1 MDKFQTNMD
10 LNKNLTILNIEII
23 SMFLKIKLINLNHS
37 VKCSTSALSLGLILA
52 TQSVPALAITNDD
65 IVDAIS
71 PSTAYLRNGF
81 KLQDGTIKELKSVKM
96 GESLK
101 YCSPVSVRSKPDINS
116 KKIAGINDGNF
127 EEYVIKKGPNFGWAN
142 IFKGGKF
149 IGYSAQAISDGGKV
163 TNIVCPS
170 SNWITQSIIKL
181 DGAEFNAELIDQ
193 RELTIKDVKGE
204 VVYNRKV
211 SGKTSLY
218 EVRNSS
224 GLFGW
229 IVGWDKYD
237 DSPYYNDID
246 FTVARVVIPY
256 VDSDGDQKVWDAV
269 YEGVQNSKFLDIISE
284 GKDKIT
290 IVSGKAIWG
299 PKFYMCSACTRYWGL
314 PAFVTIER
322 SKGFIKESIKN
333 GEIDFQSVSD
343 LPPADRFLYNWLY
356 WNPERL
362 GALLAGPIANQ
373 IKSITSRCSPSKLAF
388 YKRSF
393 IPQWEWT
400 PSLHYDQG
408 GGLNHSFVLEDQAKK
423 LLTVTEFKKYYED
436 ANSSYEALLS
446 YIWDSSEF
454 SPPIGETW
462 KKWNNFGNIT
472 ANGSEYFYDL
482 RECVNDNIN
491 DKQLVTAIVG
501 WLNMPLDIDL
511 LEAVIGQRQ

>member
-1 MDKFQTNMD
+1 MNSRNQC
-10 LNKNLTILNIEII
+10 KNINRQ
-23 SMFLKIKLINLNHS
+23 MMPLIMVANL
-37 VKCSTSALSLGLILA
+37 LILLLTKSGA
-52 TQSVPALAITNDD
+52 AAAITNAD
-65 IVDAIS
+65 IVDAVS
-71 PSTAYLRNGF
+71 NDSGYLRDSFELKNGS
-81 KLQDGTIKELKSVKM
+81 IKELRGQKI
-96 GESLK
+96 GESLR
-101 YCSPVSVRSKPDINS
+101 YCNPVSIRSKPDIAS
-116 KKIAGINDGNF
+116 QKVGSINDGNF
-127 EEYVIKKGPNFGWAN
+127 GEYQFKQSSHNGWAQVNSGEQIVGFAAKAIRDGDSINN
-142 IFKGGKF
+142 I
-149 IGYSAQAISDGGKV
+149 I
-163 TNIVCPS
+163 CPTS
-170 SNWITQSIIKL
+170 SWLTRSILKL
-181 DGAEFNAELIDQ
+181 EGLDFNAELINQ
-193 RELTIKDVKGE
+193 RELTIRDVNGE
-204 VVYNRKV
+204 VIYNRKV

-218 EVRNSS
+218 EVRDSN

-246 FTVARVVIPY
+246 FTVARVVVPY

-299 PKFYMCSACTRYWGL
+299 PKFYMCSACSRYWGL

-322 SKGFIKESIKN
+322 SKGRVKERIKN

-343 LPPADRFLYNWLY
+343 LPPADRFLYHWLY

-362 GALLAGPIANQ
+362 SALLAGPIASQ
-373 IKSITSRCSPSKLAF
+373 IESITSKCSPSKLAF

-400 PSLHYDQG
+400 PSLHYDLDRG
-408 GGLNHSFVLEDQAKK
+408 PNHSLVLEDQSKK
-423 LLTVTEFKKYYED
+423 LLTVTEFKRYYED
-436 ANSSYEALLS
+436 ADSSYEALLS

-482 RECVNDNIN
+482 RECVSNNDS
-491 DKQLVTAIVG
+491 DRELVTTIVG

-511 LEAVIGQRQ
+511 LKEVISQRR

>member
-1 MDKFQTNMD
+1 MNSQNQC
-10 LNKNLTILNIEII
+10 KNINRQMM
-23 SMFLKIKLINLNHS
+23 SLIMAATL
-37 VKCSTSALSLGLILA
+37 LILLLTKSGVA
-52 TQSVPALAITNDD
+52 AAITNAD
-65 IVDAIS
+65 IVDAVNIDS
-71 PSTAYLRNGF
+71 GYLRNSFELKNGS
-81 KLQDGTIKELKSVKM
+81 IKELRGQKI
-96 GESLK
+96 GESLR
-101 YCSPVSVRSKPDINS
+101 YCNPVSIRSKPDIASNKVGS
-116 KKIAGINDGNF
+116 INEGNF
-127 EEYVIKKGPNFGWAN
+127 GEYQFKQSPHNGWAQV
-142 IFKGGKF
+142 ISGEQVVGFA
-149 IGYSAQAISDGGKV
+149 AQAIRDGDIIN
-163 TNIVCPS
+163 NIICPTS
-170 SNWITQSIIKL
+170 SWLTRSSLKL
-181 DGAEFNAELIDQ
+181 EGLDFNAELINQ
-193 RELTIKDVKGE
+193 RELTIRDVNGE
-204 VVYNRKV
+204 VIYTRKV

-218 EVRNSS
+218 EVWNSNR
-224 GLFGW
+224 LFGW

-246 FTVARVVIPY
+246 FTVARVVVPY
-256 VDSDGDQKVWDAV
+256 VDSDGEQKVWDAV

-284 GKDKIT
+284 GEDKIT

-299 PKFYMCSACTRYWGL
+299 PKFYMCSACSRYWGL

-322 SKGFIKESIKN
+322 SKGRVKERIKN
-333 GEIDFQSVSD
+333 GKIDFQSVSD

-400 PSLHYDQG
+400 PSLHYDLDRG
-408 GGLNHSFVLEDQAKK
+408 PNHSLVLEDQAKK
-423 LLTVTEFKKYYED
+423 LLTATEFKKYYED
-436 ANSSYEALLS
+436 ADLSYEALLS

-482 RECVNDNIN
+482 RECVSNNDN
-491 DKQLVTAIVG
+491 DKQLVTTIVG

-511 LEAVIGQRQ
+511 LKEVISQRQ